1 MQNPAMSEK
10 TSDRTCHNKL
20 KTSSGIERTVCN
32 KLQERGIPCY
42 CPRVRV
48 NSNTIFERKSS
59 MFPGNVFAAFTK
71 KDLQDLS
78 TEFLIEGI
86 EKNQP
91 KTRADLIDWDIYFM
105 VFAERLNCFY
115 PFQEVFSYLPP
126 PQGIPGRDFYELRGQ
141 GGGYVL
147 LIPEEK
153 HSMEK
158 VYFRFDSIPA
168 NIEFTLPQSFLS
180 KVMNIG

>member
-1 MQNPAMSEK
+1 
-10 TSDRTCHNKL
+10 
-20 KTSSGIERTVCN
+20 
-32 KLQERGIPCY
+32 
-42 CPRVRV
+42 
-48 NSNTIFERKSS
+48 
-59 MFPGNVFAAFTK
+59 MFPGNVFAALTK
-71 KDLQDLS
+71 KDLRELS
-78 TEFLIEGI
+78 NEFLIEEI

-91 KTRADLIDWDIYFM
+91 PKRADLIDWDIYFM

-115 PFQEVFSYLPP
+115 PFQEVSSCLPH

-180 KVMNIG
+180 KVMNIE